1 MGAKKIKVRKK
12 DTDKADEILSVTD
25 RALEWGRE
33 HATVLLGTVGG
44 LLLVL
49 VVSWAFGAYSDM
61 KERRAQRE
69 LAGLWKQTEAL
80 DRKNPAA
87 LEEQIGRTKAM
98 VEGHK
103 GTAAAAGA
111 AVTMARLLFDAGRY
125 EEALQWYDRARK
137 DFPKEAGADVVID
150 YGRLMSLE
158 SLGRVDEALAGW
170 AALAEKVDGALKR
183 ESLWHQ
189 ARLAAAKGD
198 REKAAQLYDAALALK
213 GFYPEDGVLRAEKK
227 RL

>member
-12 DTDKADEILSVTD
+12 DTERADEILTLTD
-25 RALEWGRE
+25 RVLEWGRT
-33 HATVLLGTVGG
+33 HLTVLLGTVAG
-44 LLLVL
+44 LLLVM

-61 KERRAQRE
+61 KERKAQRE
-69 LAGLWKQTEAL
+69 LAVLWKETEAL
-80 DRKNPAA
+80 DRKDTANM
-87 LEEQIGRTKAM
+87 EEHLNRMKAV

-111 AVTMARLLFDAGRY
+111 AATMARLLFDAGRY
-125 EEALQWYDRARK
+125 EEALPWYDRALK
-137 DFPKEAGADVVID
+137 DFPKNAAADVVLD
-150 YGRLMSLE
+150 YGRLMCLE

-183 ESLWHQ
+183 ECLWHQ
-189 ARLAAAKGD
+189 ARLAFAKGD
-198 REKAAQLYDAALALK
+198 REKAVQLYDAALAVK
-213 GFYPEDGVLRAEKK
+213 GFYPEDAFLRAEKS